1 VPPPTTTAVWG
12 QESWSNVLIEALQAE
27 AVLLASGASRVVAEG
42 RIVHVPRLLVDPDA
56 DWVAELAELPSNA
69 GDADTLDLT
78 PKKIG
83 NVFNL
88 STESIEDSPVGQ
100 LDAIGRAMVRGVAR
114 KVDAKFFSNAAATA
128 TAPAGL
134 LSYTLPASTATAPD
148 IAGLLTAQGEIEAE
162 GGVASAA
169 FLNAADKT
177 AVQIAAIN
185 GGYAT
190 SDPSAPGITRVG
202 ASALYTAPGIAAG
215 SAVVC
220 DPRYIAVAIRRDA
233 SAEFSEHAAWTK
245 DGVSAR
251 VTMRVDWAPSD
262 PSAFRLIT

>member
-1 VPPPTTTAVWG
+1 MPSPGLTATWG
-12 QESWSNVLIEALQAE
+12 QQDWATTLIEALQTE
-27 AVLLASGASRVVAEG
+27 AVLLASGASRIVGAG
-42 RIVHVPRLLVDPDA
+42 RVIHVPRLLVDPDA

-88 STESIEDSPVGQ
+88 STESVEDSPVGQ
-100 LDAIGRAMVRGVAR
+100 LDAVGRAMVRGVAR
-114 KVDAKFFSNAAATA
+114 KVDARAFSNAAATA

-134 LSYTLPASTATAPD
+134 LSHTYPGTAATAPD
-148 IAGLLTAQGEIEAE
+148 INGILTAVGEIAGE
-162 GGVASAA
+162 GGVANAVYMNSGDITAA
-169 FLNAADKT
+169 
-177 AVQIAAIN
+177 QIAAVA
-185 GGYAT
+185 GGYPI
-190 SDPSAPGITRVG
+190 SDP
-202 ASALYTAPGIAAG
+202 TAPGINRIGGATLYPVPGMAAG
-215 SAVVC
+215 TALVG
-220 DPRYIAVAIRRDA
+220 DARYIAVAVRRDA

-262 PSAFRLIT
+262 PAAFRHII